1 MAGKAVSKPVSKT
14 FQNPILTGFHPD
26 PSVCRVGEDFYLTNS
41 TFEFFPGLPIY
52 HSRDLVHW
60 DQVGNALD
68 RPSQLPL
75 KGATDS
81 GGLYAPTLRYW
92 KGTFYLVC
100 DNVSGG
106 GNFIVTAKDPAGPWS
121 EPVWVND
128 YGIDGSLFFDDDG
141 KIYYHRAGA
150 DNGNGISQGEL
161 DPSTLKLKAPLR
173 KIWEYPGEWN
183 EGPHLYKVNGTYYL
197 ISATGGTE
205 SHHQEVVARSKSPWG
220 PFESSPHNPMLTER
234 DDLKSPIQ
242 CAGHADLFNAPDG
255 TWWAVFL
262 GTRPQDGMSVLGRE
276 TFLAPVEWT
285 KDGWPIVGKDHHVA
299 LEMEAPKLPP
309 PPRMPK
315 PGDREN
321 FSARGLGPR
330 WLHIRNFDPKNF
342 SFEEREG
349 YLRIRAAKDSLDN
362 RWEGPAF
369 VGQRQ
374 PAFRFTART
383 EMEFAPQQDGEEA
396 GLCVRANEG
405 NHYEI
410 GIRKFEGKTQ
420 LFVRNRIMNREY
432 LMAQEPVAL
441 GPVQLEISGS
451 EEKYQFA
458 WSADGKTWSTLAV
471 CPTADLSREKAGGFT
486 GTTLGLY
493 ATANGRDSQAYA
505 DFEWF
510 ELRPGVAPQ
519 QGPLTRRPSPT
530 PLTPSDHWRI
540 LTNREDYR
548 DKAGLDWSWD
558 VGYSGGE
565 TNRSWGGIGGATNQE
580 LFQHERF
587 GKDFS
592 YTLPVLPGKYQVRLK
607 FVETAVKNK
616 GERVFDVLINGKK
629 ALTGFD
635 ILQEA
640 GGPDKAL
647 EKTFRDVAPDAQGQ
661 ITLRFIASAGDAKVC
676 AIEIERQ

>member
-1 MAGKAVSKPVSKT
+1 MG
-14 FQNPILTGFHPD
+14 
-26 PSVCRVGEDFYLTNS
+26 
-41 TFEFFPGLPIY
+41 
-52 HSRDLVHW
+52 
-60 DQVGNALD
+60 
-68 RPSQLPL
+68 
-75 KGATDS
+75 
-81 GGLYAPTLRYW
+81 
-92 KGTFYLVC
+92 
-100 DNVSGG
+100 
-106 GNFIVTAKDPAGPWS
+106 
-121 EPVWVND
+121 
-128 YGIDGSLFFDDDG
+128 
-141 KIYYHRAGA
+141 
-150 DNGNGISQGEL
+150 
-161 DPSTLKLKAPLR
+161 
-173 KIWEYPGEWN
+173 
-183 EGPHLYKVNGTYYL
+183 
-197 ISATGGTE
+197 
-205 SHHQEVVARSKSPWG
+205 HQI
-220 PFESSPHNPMLTER
+220 F
-234 DDLKSPIQ
+234 
-242 CAGHADLFNAPDG
+242 
-255 TWWAVFL
+255 
-262 GTRPQDGMSVLGRE
+262 
-276 TFLAPVEWT
+276 
-285 KDGWPIVGKDHHVA
+285 
-299 LEMEAPKLPP
+299 
-309 PPRMPK
+309 
-315 PGDREN
+315 
-321 FSARGLGPR
+321 
-330 WLHIRNFDPKNF
+330 
-342 SFEEREG
+342 
-349 YLRIRAAKDSLDN
+349 
-362 RWEGPAF
+362 
-369 VGQRQ
+369 
-374 PAFRFTART
+374 
-383 EMEFAPQQDGEEA
+383 
-396 GLCVRANEG
+396 
-405 NHYEI
+405 
-410 GIRKFEGKTQ
+410 
-420 LFVRNRIMNREY
+420 
-432 LMAQEPVAL
+432 
-441 GPVQLEISGS
+441 PVQLEISGS

-565 TNRSWGGIGGATNQE
+565 TNRSWGGIGGATDQE